1 VRNQKFTDKAQ
12 ESIALAQRT
21 MRQLSQS
28 QLDTDHLLFG
38 LFFVEGSVVVQIASK
53 AGLDPDRCK
62 EQVRKAVFRGQI
74 PSATGEPTGDQI
86 FVTPDFDQVLRTAE
100 REAKRFGDEFIA
112 CEHLLI
118 GILSVENSRGAAIAR
133 EVGLGKE
140 EVYLALQK
148 VRGAG
153 RVTDERPEE
162 KYRSLKRFG
171 SDLTELARAGKLSP
185 VIGREPEIRRVI
197 QILSR
202 KTKNNPVLIGDPGV
216 GKTAI
221 AEGLAQKIIKSEIP
235 ETLLNK
241 RLVSLDLGQLVA
253 GAKYRG
259 EFEDRL
265 KAVLK
270 EVQDARGEIILFIDE
285 LHAVVGAGA
294 AEGGMDASNL
304 LKPPLARGDLQCIGA
319 TTVDEYRKRIEKDAA
334 LERRFAPIMVEEPTI
349 EATIEILE
357 GLRESYEKHHSVRI
371 TDKAIQAA
379 ATLSVRYITD
389 RFLPDKAIDLI
400 DEAASKVHIDA
411 IYVPPHVQ
419 KMESELRELED
430 QEKEAALNQ
439 QYELA
444 ATLKQRRLQLQDKL
458 KQARAEDEKKAGSK
472 ELVVGAEQVAQIV
485 SSWTGIPASNLLK
498 DEAERLEKME
508 DLLHER
514 LVNQN
519 DAVRL
524 VSEAIR
530 RSRAGLS
537 DPKRPIGSFIFLG
550 PTGVGKT
557 ELAKSLAEL
566 LFNDEEKLVRV
577 DMSEFMERFD
587 VSKLIGAPP
596 GYVGYEEGGR
606 LTEAVRRK
614 PYSVVLLDEVEK
626 AHPDVQNIL
635 LQVLDDGRLT
645 DGKGRVVDFKNTVI
659 IMTSNIGSELLHNPP
674 EQTGDERSIE
684 EYETVRSEALEKMRQ
699 SFRPE
704 FLNRVD
710 EIVFF
715 KPLGRDEVRQIADLL
730 LKNLEPRLM
739 VSELRLQVDDDVK
752 DLLAEQGFDPQYGAR
767 PLKRAIQ
774 RLIENPLAS
783 CLIRGDFA
791 GKTTVRALL
800 KDGAVHFEGK

>member
-1 VRNQKFTDKAQ
+1 MRNQRLTDKAQ
-12 ESIALAQRT
+12 EAIALAQRT

-38 LFFVEGSVVVQIASK
+38 LFFVEDSIVVQIAGE

-62 EQVRKAVFRGQI
+62 EQVRDAVFRGQV
-74 PSATGEPTGDQI
+74 PSTVAESAGGQI
-86 FVTPDFDQVLRTAE
+86 FMTPDFDQTLKAAE
-100 REAKRFGDEFIA
+100 REAQRFNDEFIG

-133 EVGLGKE
+133 ELGLSKE
-140 EVYLALQK
+140 EIYIALQK

-162 KYRSLKRFG
+162 KYRSLKRYG

-185 VIGREPEIRRVI
+185 VIGRESEIRRVI

-221 AEGLAQKIIKSEIP
+221 AEGLAQKIVKSEIP
-235 ETLLNK
+235 ETLLGRK
-241 RLVSLDLGQLVA
+241 LIALDLGQLVA

-270 EVQDARGEIILFIDE
+270 EVQEAGGQIILFIDE

-304 LKPPLARGDLQCIGA
+304 LKPSLARGDLQCIGA
-319 TTVDEYRKRIEKDAA
+319 TTIDEYRKRIEKDAA
-334 LERRFAPIMVEEPTI
+334 LERRFAPILVEEPTI
-349 EATIEILE
+349 EATIDMLDV
-357 GLRESYEKHHSVRI
+357 LKPSYEKHHSVRI

-379 ATLSVRYITD
+379 ATLSARYITD

-411 IYVPPHVQ
+411 IYVPPHIQ
-419 KMESELRELED
+419 KMEGELRKLED

-439 QYELA
+439 KYELA
-444 ATLKQRRLQLQDKL
+444 ATLKQKRLQLQDELEQVK
-458 KQARAEDEKKAGSK
+458 AEDEKKAGSK

-498 DEAERLEKME
+498 DEAERLERME

-514 LVNQN
+514 LVNQD

-557 ELAKSLAEL
+557 ELAKALAEL

-596 GYVGYEEGGR
+596 GYVGYDEGGR

-614 PYSVVLLDEVEK
+614 PYSIVLLDEIEK
-626 AHPDVQNIL
+626 AHPEVQNVL

-645 DGKGRVVDFKNTVI
+645 DGKGRVVNFKNTVI
-659 IMTSNIGSELLHNPP
+659 IMTSNIGSELLHNLP
-674 EQTGDERSIE
+674 EQTGDERSRG
-684 EYETVRSEALEKMRQ
+684 EYEAVRKDVLARLRQ

-715 KPLGRDEVRQIADLL
+715 TPLGRDEVRQIVDLL
-730 LKNLEPRLM
+730 LKALEPRLLE
-739 VSELRLQVDDDVK
+739 SELRLEVDDAVK
-752 DLLAEQGFDPQYGAR
+752 DMLAERGFDPQYGAR
-767 PLKRAIQ
+767 PLKRTIQ

-783 CLIRGDFA
+783 RLIRGDFA
-791 GKTTVRALL
+791 GKATVHVVLR
-800 KDGAVHFEGK
+800 DHTVQFEGE

>member
-1 VRNQKFTDKAQ
+1 MRNQKFTDKAQ
-12 ESIALAQRT
+12 EAIALAQRT
-21 MRQLSQS
+21 MGQLSQS

-38 LFFVEGSVVVQIASK
+38 LFFVEDSIVAQITSE

-62 EQVRKAVFRGQI
+62 EQVRDAVFRGQV
-74 PSATGEPTGDQI
+74 PSTVAESAGGQI
-86 FVTPDFDQVLRTAE
+86 FMTPDFDQALKAAE
-100 REAKRFGDEFIA
+100 REAQRFNDEFIS

-133 EVGLGKE
+133 ELGLSKE
-140 EVYLALQK
+140 EIYVALQK

-185 VIGREPEIRRVI
+185 VIGRESEIRRVI

-221 AEGLAQKIIKSEIP
+221 AEGLAQKIVKSEIP

-241 RLVSLDLGQLVA
+241 KLIALDLGQLVA

-270 EVQDARGEIILFIDE
+270 EVQEARGEIILFIDE

-304 LKPPLARGDLQCIGA
+304 LKPSLARGDLQCIGA
-319 TTVDEYRKRIEKDAA
+319 TTIDEYRKRIEKDPG
-334 LERRFAPIMVEEPTI
+334 LERRFAPILVEEPTI
-349 EATIEILE
+349 EATIDIIE
-357 GLRESYEKHHSVRI
+357 GLKPSYEKHHSVRI

-379 ATLSVRYITD
+379 ATLSARYITD

-411 IYVPPHVQ
+411 IYVPPHIQ
-419 KMESELRELED
+419 RMEGKLRELED

-439 QYELA
+439 KYELA
-444 ATLKQRRLQLQDKL
+444 ATLKQKRLQLQDELEQVK
-458 KQARAEDEKKAGSK
+458 AEDEKKAGSK

-498 DEAERLEKME
+498 DEAERLERME
-508 DLLHER
+508 DLLHGR
-514 LVNQN
+514 LVNQD
-519 DAVRL
+519 DAVRH

-557 ELAKSLAEL
+557 ELAKALAEL

-596 GYVGYEEGGR
+596 GYVGYDEGGR

-614 PYSVVLLDEVEK
+614 PYSIVLLDEIEK
-626 AHPDVQNIL
+626 AHPEVQNVL

-645 DGKGRVVDFKNTVI
+645 DGKGRVVNFKNAVI
-659 IMTSNIGSELLHNPP
+659 IMTSNIGSELLHNLP
-674 EQTGDERSIE
+674 EQTGDERSRG
-684 EYETVRSEALEKMRQ
+684 EYEAVRKDVLARLRQ

-715 KPLGRDEVRQIADLL
+715 TPLGRDEVRQIVDLL
-730 LKNLEPRLM
+730 LKGLEPRLLEN
-739 VSELRLQVDDDVK
+739 ELSLEVDNAVK
-752 DLLAEQGFDPQYGAR
+752 DMLAERGFDPQYGAR
-767 PLKRAIQ
+767 SLKRTMQ

-783 CLIRGDFA
+783 RLIRGDFV
-791 GKTTVRALL
+791 GKSKVCVTL
-800 KDGAVHFEGK
+800 KEGVVGFEGE

>member
-1 VRNQKFTDKAQ
+1 MANPRFTDKAQ
-12 ESIALAQRT
+12 EAIALAQRT

-38 LFFVEGSVVVQIASK
+38 LFFVEDSIVVQIATE
-53 AGLDPDRCK
+53 AGLEPERCK
-62 EQVRKAVFRGQI
+62 THVREAVFRGQV
-74 PSATGEPTGDQI
+74 PSSVTEPTGDQM
-86 FVTPDFDQVLRTAE
+86 FMTPDFDQAIKSAE
-100 REAKRFGDEFIA
+100 REAQRFNDEFIA

-118 GILSVENSRGAAIAR
+118 GILSIENSRGAAIAR
-133 EVGLGKE
+133 ELGFSKE
-140 EVYLALQK
+140 EIYVALQK
-148 VRGAG
+148 VRGSG
-153 RVTDERPEE
+153 RVTDEKPEE

-171 SDLTELARAGKLSP
+171 TDLTELARAGKLSP
-185 VIGREPEIRRVI
+185 VIGRDSEIRRVI

-221 AEGLAQKIIKSEIP
+221 AEGLAQKIVKSEIP
-235 ETLLNK
+235 ETLLGRK
-241 RLVSLDLGQLVA
+241 LIALDLGQLVA

-270 EVQDARGEIILFIDE
+270 EVQDGQGQIILFIDE
-285 LHAVVGAGA
+285 LHTVVGAGA

-304 LKPPLARGDLQCIGA
+304 LKPSLARGDLQCIGA
-319 TTVDEYRKRIEKDAA
+319 TTIDEYRKRIEKDAA

-349 EATIEILE
+349 EATIEILD
-357 GLRESYEKHHSVRI
+357 GLRESYEKHHSVKI

-379 ATLSVRYITD
+379 ATLSARFITD
-389 RFLPDKAIDLI
+389 RFLPDKAIDLV
-400 DEAASKVHIDA
+400 DEAASKIHIDA
-411 IYVPPHVQ
+411 IYVPPHIQ
-419 KMESELRELED
+419 RMETERRELED
-430 QEKEAALNQ
+430 QEKEAALDQ
-439 QYELA
+439 KYELA
-444 ATLKQRRLQLQDKL
+444 ANLKQKRLQIEDKL
-458 KQARAEDEKKAGSK
+458 RDVRAKEEKRSGSK
-472 ELVVGAEQVAQIV
+472 ALVVDAEQIAQIV
-485 SSWTGIPASNLLK
+485 STWTGIPASNLMK
-498 DEAERLEKME
+498 DEAVRLERME
-508 DLLHER
+508 DLLHAR

-566 LFNDEEKLVRV
+566 LFSDEEKLVRV

-614 PYSVVLLDEVEK
+614 PYSIVLLDEIEK
-626 AHPDVQNIL
+626 AHPEVQNVL

-645 DGKGRVVDFKNTVI
+645 DGKGRVVNFKNTVV
-659 IMTSNIGSELLHNPP
+659 IMTSNVGSELLHTLP
-674 EQTGDERSIE
+674 EQTDDERSRA
-684 EYETVRSEALEKMRQ
+684 EYDSVRKDVLGRLRE

-715 KPLGRDEVRQIADLL
+715 RPLGRAEVRQIVDLL
-730 LKNLEPRLM
+730 LRQLVPRLAE
-739 VSELRLQVDDDVK
+739 SELKLEIGDEVK
-752 DLLAEQGFDPQYGAR
+752 DLLAEEGFDPTYGAR

-783 CLIRGDFA
+783 RLIRGDFA
-791 GKTTVRALL
+791 GKS
-800 KDGAVHFEGK
+800 AVHVTLEGEKVAFEGE

>member
-1 VRNQKFTDKAQ
+1 MKNPRFTDKAQ
-12 ESIALAQRT
+12 EAIALAQRT

-38 LFFVEGSVVVQIASK
+38 LFFLEDSVVVQIAAE
-53 AGLDPDRCK
+53 AGLDPDGCK
-62 EQVRKAVFRGQI
+62 EQVREAVFRGQM
-74 PSATGEPTGDQI
+74 PSSITEVAGDQI
-86 FVTPDFDQVLRTAE
+86 FMTPDFDQALKAAE
-100 REAKRFGDEFIA
+100 GEAGRFNDEFVG

-133 EVGLGKE
+133 ALGLSKE

-153 RVTDERPEE
+153 RVTDEKPEE
-162 KYRSLKRFG
+162 KYRSLRRFG
-171 SDLTELARAGKLSP
+171 TDLTELARAGKLSP
-185 VIGREPEIRRVI
+185 VIGRESEIRRVI

-202 KTKNNPVLIGDPGV
+202 RTKNNPVLIGDPGV

-221 AEGLAQKIIKSEIP
+221 AEGLAQKIVKSEIP

-241 RLVSLDLGQLVA
+241 RLIALDLGQVVA

-265 KAVLK
+265 KSVLK
-270 EVQDARGEIILFIDE
+270 EVQEARGEIILFIDE
-285 LHAVVGAGA
+285 LHTVVGAGA

-304 LKPPLARGDLQCIGA
+304 LKPALARGDLQCIGA
-319 TTVDEYRKRIEKDAA
+319 TTIDEYRKRIEKDAA
-334 LERRFAPIMVEEPTI
+334 LERRFAPILVEEPTI
-349 EATIEILE
+349 EATIEILN
-357 GLRESYEKHHSVRI
+357 GLRPSYEKHHSVRI

-379 ATLSVRYITD
+379 ATLSARFITD
-389 RFLPDKAIDLI
+389 RFLPDKAIDLV

-411 IYVPPHVQ
+411 IYVPQHIQ
-419 KMESELRELED
+419 KLESERRELED

-439 QYELA
+439 RYELA
-444 ATLKQRRLQLQDKL
+444 ATLRQKRLQLQDKL
-458 KQARAEDEKKAGSK
+458 KQLRAEDEKKAGSK
-472 ELVVGAEQVAQIV
+472 ELVVDAEQIAQIV
-485 SSWTGIPASNLLK
+485 STWTGIPASNLLK
-498 DEAERLEKME
+498 DEAERLERME
-508 DLLHER
+508 ALLHER
-514 LVNQN
+514 LVNQD

-566 LFNDEEKLVRV
+566 LFSDEEKLVRV

-587 VSKLIGAPP
+587 VTKLIGAPP

-606 LTEAVRRK
+606 LTEAVRRR
-614 PYSVVLLDEVEK
+614 PYSIVLLDEIEK
-626 AHPDVQNIL
+626 AHPEVQNVL

-645 DGKGRVVDFKNTVI
+645 DGKGRVVNFKNTVV
-659 IMTSNIGSELLHNPP
+659 IMTSNVGSELLQGLP
-674 EQTGDERSIE
+674 EQTDDERSRNA
-684 EYETVRSEALEKMRQ
+684 YETVRSSVLERLRQ

-715 KPLGRDEVRQIADLL
+715 RPLGRAQVRQIVDLL
-730 LKNLEPRLM
+730 LKQLGPRLLE
-739 VSELRLQVDDDVK
+739 SELKLEVDEDVR
-752 DLLAEQGFDPQYGAR
+752 DLLAQEGFDPRYGAR

-783 CLIRGDFA
+783 RLIRGDFA
-791 GKTTVRALL
+791 GKA
-800 KDGAVHFEGK
+800 AVHVVLKGGEVEFEGR